1 MVYTNTVACMYRQY
15 MCVYV
20 YATCCTSISI
30 VYVVKYLAIFILILL
45 LWQIQLMGH
54 SGSMGADYIQYTV
67 GDRTIL
73 PSENQQYYSEKV
85 IYLPHPCII
94 TDHKAIYTPQPRTQA
109 ASQKRSQPSSKYTI
123 SNLNTNPSLDNTT
136 TTTTT
141 GPAPM
146 RSVHSRPTSPE
157 PQSLTLTSTITRESI
172 GLSPTAFVLCNFN
185 PIANINPTIFAVWMR
200 ILHRIPGSILWL
212 LRSSQVE
219 ENLLKEASKYNINKS
234 QLFFTN
240 ITSAHSEHIHRCAL
254 ADLNLD
260 ATYYNTDM
268 TVYDMLWAGTPPLT
282 LPYHK
287 WQTTPAPENAPTFST
302 ASPLTLPQDK
312 MHTTSY
318 TTSPTASLLEAF
330 DLTAELVC
338 SSSLQ
343 QYEDMAVE
351 LAENKP
357 KLTEIRRYINKV
369 KHTCPAFDTHR

>member
-1 MVYTNTVACMYRQY
+1 
-15 MCVYV
+15 
-20 YATCCTSISI
+20 
-30 VYVVKYLAIFILILL
+30 
-45 LWQIQLMGH
+45 
-54 SGSMGADYIQYTV
+54 MGADYIQYTV
-67 GDRTIL
+67 GDRAIL
-73 PSENQQYYSEKV
+73 PSENQQYYTEKV
-85 IYLPHPCII
+85 IYLPQPCII

-109 ASQKRSQPSSKYTI
+109 ASQKRGQPSSKYTI
-123 SNLNTNPSLDNTT
+123 SNLNTNTTLDNTT

-141 GPAPM
+141 TGHTPM

-157 PQSLTLTSTITRESI
+157 PQSLTLTSTITRESV

-185 PIANINPTIFAVWMR
+185 TIANINPTIFAVWMR
-200 ILHRIPGSILWL
+200 ILHRVPESILWL
-212 LRSSQVE
+212 LRSPPQVE
-219 ENLLKEASKYNINKS
+219 ENLIKEASKYNINKS

-240 ITSAHSEHIHRCAL
+240 ITITHSEHIHRCAL

-260 ATYYNTDM
+260 NTYYNTDM

-282 LPYHK
+282 LPHHT
-287 WQTTPAPENAPTFST
+287 WQTTPTLSSEPTTAPNT
-302 ASPLTLPQDK
+302 ASTITLPQDK
-312 MHTTSY
+312 MYTTSY
-318 TTSPTASLLEAF
+318 TTSPTALLLEAF

-338 SSSLQ
+338 TSSLQ